1 MLCLSSLWSL
11 RNAWR
16 KWHSI
21 NCCTKKT
28 NFTFVL
34 CLVLIICPLPPAP
47 PRLFHVAFKICHMW
61 QSAPIDLLCVLLIIY
76 SLSSSSSC
84 HSRVARPPWV
94 VLFERRRSAFVCA
107 TDCKH
112 REALQENQPPKKA
125 QFLNSWLRVND
136 EPSISASHKGG
147 NSLNQGS
154 ERSGN
159 VSKREK

>member
-1 MLCLSSLWSL
+1 MLCLSSVWSL
-11 RNAWR
+11 RNTWR

-21 NCCTKKT
+21 NCCTKET

-34 CLVLIICPLPPAP
+34 CLVLIIYHTPPP
-47 PRLFHVAFKICHMW
+47 PRLFYVAFKNLSHVTICTNKP
-61 QSAPIDLLCVLLIIY
+61 AVCFAY
-76 SLSSSSSC
+76 SLSSFSSC

-112 REALQENQPPKKA
+112 REALQENQPKKKA
-125 QFLNSWLRVND
+125 QYLNGWLRVNY
-136 EPSISASHKGG
+136 EPLISASHKGG

-154 ERSGN
+154 ERSDN
-159 VSKREK
+159 VSKLEK